1 MSVII
6 VAGFLRVRPEERAS
20 YLIGCAEVIRA
31 ARATSGCI
39 DFHLSADPIE
49 PGRINI
55 FEQWDTVEAV
65 EAFRG
70 SGPSGEQQVAVV
82 DASVAQYAI
91 SGSTSL
97 T

>member
-1 MSVII
+1 VII
-6 VAGFLRVRPEERAS
+6 VAGFLRVAPDARS
-20 YLIGCAEVIRA
+20 QYLSECTEVIRA
-31 ARATSGCI
+31 ARDAAGCI

-55 FEQWDTVEAV
+55 FEQWESVAAV

-70 SGPSGEQQVAVV
+70 SGPPGDQQAAVLDARVTQHEVASSI
-82 DASVAQYAI
+82 A
-91 SGSTSL
+91 L